1 MLVLVDILPIRMP
14 DLAEAVHVE
23 LPDEGGEIPV
33 FEVAG
38 QNLLGKFADVFYV
51 KWIAG
56 RCPAQNGLQLTVLPK
71 PTRTST
77 IYSSLDMKRGIWLPF
92 PFLALLLFI

>member
-51 KWIAG
+51 K
-56 RCPAQNGLQLTVLPK
+56 
-71 PTRTST
+71 
-77 IYSSLDMKRGIWLPF
+77 
-92 PFLALLLFI
+92 

>member
-1 MLVLVDILPIRMP
+1 MLVLVDILPIRMS

-23 LPDEGGEIPV
+23 LSDEGGEISV

-51 KWIAG
+51 
-56 RCPAQNGLQLTVLPK
+56 Q
-71 PTRTST
+71 
-77 IYSSLDMKRGIWLPF
+77 
-92 PFLALLLFI
+92 